1 MRTAA
6 ITALAGVM
14 LLLTASPSPAR
25 RVTDDVAEIVRKT
38 RSLYNATSGAEV
50 KFVQEGT
57 TGSTSG
63 TLVYGQGNRFRL
75 EFPKQTIVSNG
86 ERTWTYYSEKNQVMI
101 SRASSGRGR
110 LMPSDIMTAFP
121 GNYSTK
127 LIGQKSVNGRQVW
140 VVECLPGS
148 GEKIGDITRAV
159 LYIDKGTF
167 RFQQIDIESPT
178 IGAMK
183 LRITSARYDLKL
195 PDSRFTFTPPQ
206 NARVVDLSK

>member
-1 MRTAA
+1 M
-6 ITALAGVM
+6 ALAGM
-14 LLLTASPSPAR
+14 ALLLTATASTAR
-25 RVTDDVAEIVRKT
+25 RITDDVAEIVKKT
-38 RSLYNATSGAEV
+38 KALYSATSGAEV
-50 KFVQEGT
+50 KFVQQGS

-86 ERTWTYYSEKNQVMI
+86 QRTWSYSSEKNQVVV
-101 SRASSGRGR
+101 SKTSSGKGR
-110 LMPSDIMTAFP
+110 MLPSDIMTAFP

-127 LIGQKSVNGRQVW
+127 LIGQKTVNGRQVW
-140 VVECLPGS
+140 VVECVPGS
-148 GEKIGDITRAV
+148 GEKIGDITRAI

-167 RFQQIDIESPT
+167 RFQQIDIQSPAM
-178 IGAMK
+178 GEMK
-183 LRITSARYDLKL
+183 LRITSARYDLNL